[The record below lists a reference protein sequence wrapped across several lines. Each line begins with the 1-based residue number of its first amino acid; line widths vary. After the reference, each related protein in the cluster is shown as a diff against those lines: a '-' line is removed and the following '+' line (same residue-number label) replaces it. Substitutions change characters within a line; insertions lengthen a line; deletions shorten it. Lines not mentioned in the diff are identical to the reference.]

1 MSTILFELGCEELP
15 PKSLKPLR
23 DALQASVIAQLT
35 EADITFDSIKAFA
48 APRRLALQIQGISD
62 KQPDRSEQKR
72 GPAIKAAF
80 DAEGNLS
87 KALRGSVSSN
97 IPFENSQVLE
107 NFFRDSKDEKSNR
120 NFKELID
127 KINKQGYKEVLEEL
141 NQKSISFLT
150 KYGIKI
156 SVSGT
161 SKGSYISFEQTIQG
175 QATTELLPAIFQTA
189 LDNLPIAKRMRSG
202 ASRNEFVRPVQW
214 AVLMQDSAVIDATIQ
229 GHQTANQTRGHRF
242 HSPNYHEIAHAGN
255 YEQLLDG
262 LKVVADFD
270 KRQML
275 IKNQVKALADEVN
288 ADAIVPQD
296 LLDEVTAL
304 VDFPIA
310 LRASFEPRFLQ
321 VPQEALISTM
331 QADQKYFCLTDKA
344 GKLQPYFIFITN
356 IESKDPNQIIEGNE
370 KVVRPRLADAEFF
383 FLQDQKQP
391 LFALTESLKT
401 RVFQDKL
408 GTIWEK
414 SERIAKLAAFI
425 AALMQQQGQQIDIDE
440 TVRAGILSKADL
452 ASSLVGEYPELQGIA
467 GTYYAR
473 LNNEPEAV
481 AASLEEQYLPKF
493 SGDVLP
499 QTPIGICLA
508 LADRLDTLVGIFAI
522 DQAPT
527 GSKDPFSLRRS
538 AIGILRILIEK
549 QLPINLV
556 ALVEQA
562 IKGYSDA
569 EGSKIEKMGDTF
581 TQVMAFLN
589 SRYRAMYTEQG
600 VSVDTIQAVQAIN
613 PHMPLDF
620 DQRIR
625 AVQAFSELSQASML
639 ADSNKR
645 VANILAKSEVSVADN
660 VDEALLSESAEQ
672 SLYGSVRQAQTAVQP
687 LLEQADY
694 TQVLQTL
701 ASLDEPLTQFFD
713 NVMVNSEDAALKNNR
728 LALLK
733 QVRALFLT
741 VADISELQ
749 L

>member
-23 DALQASVIAQLT
+23 DALQASVTEQLN
-35 EADITFDSIKAFA
+35 EAEIGFDSIKAFA
-48 APRRLALQIQGISD
+48 APRRLAIRIEGISD

-80 DAEGNLS
+80 DSDGNPTRAAMGFAKGLGIDAS
-87 KALRGSVSSN
+87 
-97 IPFENSQVLE
+97 
-107 NFFRDSKDEKSNR
+107 
-120 NFKELID
+120 ELITINTD
-127 KINKQGYKEVLEEL
+127 KGDYVGY
-141 NQKSISFLT
+141 
-150 KYGIKI
+150 
-156 SVSGT
+156 
-161 SKGSYISFEQTIQG
+161 EQIIQG
-175 QATTELLPAIFQTA
+175 QATTELLPTIFQTA

-229 GHQTANQTRGHRF
+229 GHQTGKQTRGHRF
-242 HSPNYHEIAHAGN
+242 HSPDYHEITHAN
-255 YEQLLDG
+255 DYEQLLDD

-270 KRQML
+270 KRQTL
-275 IKNQVKALADEVN
+275 IKNQVKTLADEVN
-288 ADAIVPQD
+288 ADPIVPQD

-310 LRASFEPRFLQ
+310 LRANFEARFLQ

-370 KVVRPRLADAEFF
+370 KVVRPRLSDAEFF

-425 AALMQQQGQQIDIDE
+425 ATLMQQQGRDINVDE
-440 TVRAGILSKADL
+440 TVRAAILSKADL

-481 AASLEEQYLPKF
+481 AASLQEQYLPKF

-562 IKGYSDA
+562 IKGYSTS
-569 EGSKIEKMGDTF
+569 EGSKIAKMGDTF

-625 AVQAFSELSQASML
+625 AVQTFSELPQAEKL

-645 VANILAKSEVSVADN
+645 VANILAKSEVSVADT
-660 VDEALLSESAEQ
+660 VDEALLSEAAEQ
-672 SLYGSVRQAQTAVQP
+672 TLYQAVQQAQTAVKP
-687 LLEQADY
+687 LLETADY

-701 ASLDEPLTQFFD
+701 VSLDAPLTQFFAD
-713 NVMVNSEDAALKNNR
+713 VMVNSEDAALKNNR

>member
-23 DALQASVIAQLT
+23 DALQASVTEQLN
-35 EADITFDSIKAFA
+35 EAEIGFDSIKAFA
-48 APRRLALQIQGISD
+48 APRRLAIQIEGISD

-80 DAEGNLS
+80 DSDGNPTRAAMGFAKGLGIDAS
-87 KALRGSVSSN
+87 
-97 IPFENSQVLE
+97 
-107 NFFRDSKDEKSNR
+107 
-120 NFKELID
+120 ELITINTD
-127 KINKQGYKEVLEEL
+127 KGDYVGY
-141 NQKSISFLT
+141 
-150 KYGIKI
+150 
-156 SVSGT
+156 
-161 SKGSYISFEQTIQG
+161 EQIIQG
-175 QATTELLPAIFQTA
+175 QATTELLPTIFQTA

-214 AVLMQDSAVIDATIQ
+214 AVLMQDDVVIDATIQ
-229 GHQTANQTRGHRF
+229 GHQTGKQTRGHRF
-242 HSPNYHEIAHAGN
+242 HSPDYHEITHAN
-255 YEQLLDG
+255 DYEQLLDG

-270 KRQML
+270 KRQTL
-275 IKNQVKALADEVN
+275 IKNQVKTLADEVN
-288 ADAIVPQD
+288 ADPIVPQD

-310 LRASFEPRFLQ
+310 LRANFEVRFLQ

-425 AALMQQQGQQIDIDE
+425 ATLMQQQGRDINVDE
-440 TVRAGILSKADL
+440 TVRAAILSKADL

-473 LNNEPEAV
+473 LNDEPEAV
-481 AASLEEQYLPKF
+481 AASLQEQYLPKF

-562 IKGYSDA
+562 IKGYSTS
-569 EGSKIEKMGDTF
+569 EGSKIAKMGDTF

-625 AVQAFSELSQASML
+625 AVQTFSELPQAEEL

-645 VANILAKSEVSVADN
+645 VANILAKSEVSVADT
-660 VDEALLSESAEQ
+660 VDEALLSEAAEQ
-672 SLYGSVRQAQTAVQP
+672 TLYQAVQQAQMAVKP
-687 LLEQADY
+687 LLETADY

-701 ASLDEPLTQFFD
+701 VSLDAPLTQFFAD
-713 NVMVNSEDAALKNNR
+713 VMVNSEDAALKNNR

>member
-23 DALQASVIAQLT
+23 DALQASVTEQLN
-35 EADITFDSIKAFA
+35 EAEIGFDSIKAFA
-48 APRRLALQIQGISD
+48 APRRLAIRIEGISD

-80 DAEGNLS
+80 DSDGNPTRAAMGFAKGLGIDAS
-87 KALRGSVSSN
+87 
-97 IPFENSQVLE
+97 
-107 NFFRDSKDEKSNR
+107 
-120 NFKELID
+120 ELITINTD
-127 KINKQGYKEVLEEL
+127 KGDYVGY
-141 NQKSISFLT
+141 
-150 KYGIKI
+150 
-156 SVSGT
+156 
-161 SKGSYISFEQTIQG
+161 EQIIQG
-175 QATTELLPAIFQTA
+175 QATTELLPTIFQTA

-214 AVLMQDSAVIDATIQ
+214 AVLMQDDVVIDATIQ
-229 GHQTANQTRGHRF
+229 GHQTGKQTRGHRF
-242 HSPNYHEIAHAGN
+242 HSPDYHEITHAN
-255 YEQLLDG
+255 DYEQLLDD

-270 KRQML
+270 KRQTL
-275 IKNQVKALADEVN
+275 IKNQVKTLADEVN
-288 ADAIVPQD
+288 ADPIVPQD

-310 LRASFEPRFLQ
+310 LRANFEARFLQ

-425 AALMQQQGQQIDIDE
+425 ATLMQQQGRDINVDE
-440 TVRAGILSKADL
+440 TVRAAILSKADL

-473 LNNEPEAV
+473 LNDEPEAV
-481 AASLEEQYLPKF
+481 AASLQEQYLPKF

-562 IKGYSDA
+562 IKGYSTS
-569 EGSKIEKMGDTF
+569 EGSKIAKMGDTF

-625 AVQAFSELSQASML
+625 AVQTFSELPQAEKL

-645 VANILAKSEVSVADN
+645 VANILAKSEVSVADT
-660 VDEALLSESAEQ
+660 VDEALLSEPAEQ
-672 SLYGSVRQAQTAVQP
+672 ALYQAIQQAQTAVKP
-687 LLEQADY
+687 LLETADY

-701 ASLDEPLTQFFD
+701 VSLDAPLSDFFAD
-713 NVMVNSEDAALKNNR
+713 VMVNSEDAALKNNR

>member
-23 DALQASVIAQLT
+23 DALQASVTEQLN
-35 EADITFDSIKAFA
+35 EAEIGFDSIKAFA
-48 APRRLALQIQGISD
+48 APRRLAIRIEGISD

-80 DAEGNLS
+80 DSDGNPTRAAMGFAKGLGIDAS
-87 KALRGSVSSN
+87 
-97 IPFENSQVLE
+97 
-107 NFFRDSKDEKSNR
+107 
-120 NFKELID
+120 ELITINTD
-127 KINKQGYKEVLEEL
+127 KGDYVGY
-141 NQKSISFLT
+141 
-150 KYGIKI
+150 
-156 SVSGT
+156 
-161 SKGSYISFEQTIQG
+161 EQTIQG
-175 QATTELLPAIFQTA
+175 QATTELLPTIFQTA

-214 AVLMQDSAVIDATIQ
+214 AVLMQDDAVIDATIQ
-229 GHQTANQTRGHRF
+229 GHQTGKQTRGHRF
-242 HSPNYHEIAHAGN
+242 HSPDYHEITHAN
-255 YEQLLDG
+255 DYEQLLDD

-270 KRQML
+270 KRQTL
-275 IKNQVKALADEVN
+275 IKNQVKTLAGEVN
-288 ADAIVPQD
+288 ADPIVPQD

-310 LRASFEPRFLQ
+310 LRANFEARFLQ

-425 AALMQQQGQQIDIDE
+425 ATLMQQQGRDINVDE
-440 TVRAGILSKADL
+440 TVRAAILSKADL

-473 LNNEPEAV
+473 LNDEPEAV
-481 AASLEEQYLPKF
+481 AASLQEQYLPKF

-562 IKGYSDA
+562 IKGYSTS
-569 EGSKIEKMGDTF
+569 EGSKIAKMGDTF

-625 AVQAFSELSQASML
+625 AVQTFSELPQAEKL

-645 VANILAKSEVSVADN
+645 VANILAKSEVSVADT
-660 VDEALLSESAEQ
+660 VDEALLSEAAEQ
-672 SLYGSVRQAQTAVQP
+672 TLYQAVQQAQMAVKP
-687 LLEQADY
+687 LLETADY

-701 ASLDEPLTQFFD
+701 VSLDAPLTQFFAD
-713 NVMVNSEDAALKNNR
+713 VMVNSEDAALKNNR

>member
-23 DALQASVIAQLT
+23 DALQASVTEQLNQ
-35 EADITFDSIKAFA
+35 ADISFDSIKAFA
-48 APRRLALQIQGISD
+48 APRRLTIQIDGISD
-62 KQPDRSEQKR
+62 KQPDRTEEKR

-80 DAEGNLS
+80 DADGNPTRAAMGFAKGLGIEAS
-87 KALRGSVSSN
+87 KLTTIN
-97 IPFENSQVLE
+97 T
-107 NFFRDSKDEKSNR
+107 
-120 NFKELID
+120 D
-127 KINKQGYKEVLEEL
+127 KGDYVGY
-141 NQKSISFLT
+141 I
-150 KYGIKI
+150 
-156 SVSGT
+156 
-161 SKGSYISFEQTIQG
+161 QTVQG
-175 QATTELLPAIFQTA
+175 QATTELLPTIFQTA

-214 AVLMQDSAVIDATIQ
+214 AVLMQDDAVIDATIQ
-229 GHQTANQTRGHRF
+229 GHQTGNQTRGHRF
-242 HSPNYHEIAHAGN
+242 HSPEYHTIAHAN
-255 YEQLLDG
+255 DYEQLLDG

-288 ADAIVPQD
+288 ADAIVPQS

-331 QADQKYFCLTDKA
+331 QADQKYFCLTDKT

-356 IESKDPNQIIEGNE
+356 IESKDPNQIIQGNE

-473 LNNEPEAV
+473 LNDEPEAV

-569 EGSKIEKMGDTF
+569 DGSKVTKMGDTF
-581 TQVMAFLN
+581 TQVMTFLN

-625 AVQAFSELSQASML
+625 AVQAFSELSQAEKL

-645 VANILAKSEVSVADN
+645 VANILAKSEGVVADE
-660 VDEALLSESAEQ
+660 VDASLLTEDAEK
-672 SLYGSVRQAQTAVQP
+672 SLYQAVQQAQTAVTP
-687 LLEQADY
+687 LLETANY
-694 TQVLQTL
+694 TQILQTL
-701 ASLDEPLTQFFD
+701 VSLDEPLTQFFAD
-713 NVMVNSEDAALKNNR
+713 VMVNSKDMALQANR

>member
-15 PKSLKPLR
+15 PKSLKSLR
-23 DALQASVIAQLT
+23 DALQTSVTEQLN
-35 EADITFDSIKAFA
+35 AANISFGSIKSFA
-48 APRRLALQIQGISD
+48 APRRLALQIQDIAA

-80 DAEGNLS
+80 DAEGNPTRAATGFAKGLGIEPS
-87 KALRGSVSSN
+87 
-97 IPFENSQVLE
+97 
-107 NFFRDSKDEKSNR
+107 
-120 NFKELID
+120 ELITIKTD
-127 KINKQGYKEVLEEL
+127 KGDYIGYEHTVH
-141 NQKSISFLT
+141 
-150 KYGIKI
+150 
-156 SVSGT
+156 
-161 SKGSYISFEQTIQG
+161 G
-175 QATTELLPAIFQTA
+175 QAVTELLPQILQTA

-202 ASRNEFVRPVQW
+202 TSRDEFVRPVQW
-214 AVLMQDSAVIDATIQ
+214 AVLMQDDKVIEATIQ
-229 GHQTANQTRGHRF
+229 GQQTGTQTRGHRF
-242 HSPNYHEIAHAGN
+242 HSPDYHNIEHADA
-255 YEQLLDG
+255 YESLLDS
-262 LKVVADFD
+262 LKVVANFD
-270 KRQML
+270 KRQTL
-275 IKNQVKALADEVN
+275 IKNQVKALADQVN
-288 ADAIVPQD
+288 ADAIIPQG

-331 QADQKYFCLTDKA
+331 QADQKYFCLIDKD

-356 IESKDPNQIIEGNE
+356 IESKDPQQIVEGNE

-391 LFALTESLKT
+391 LFAMTEGLKT
-401 RVFQDKL
+401 RVFQDQL

-425 AALMQQQGQQIDIDE
+425 ATLMQQQGQQIDIDE
-440 TVRAGILSKADL
+440 TVRAAILAKADL
-452 ASSLVGEYPELQGIA
+452 TSSLVGEYPELQGIA

-562 IKGYSDA
+562 IKNYTSSD
-569 EGSKIEKMGDTF
+569 GSKIAQMGDTF

-625 AVQAFSELSQASML
+625 AVQAFSELPQASML

-645 VANILAKSEVSVADN
+645 VANILAKSEVEVADSVN
-660 VDEALLSESAEQ
+660 ENLLTEPTEQALYSAV
-672 SLYGSVRQAQTAVQP
+672 SQAQTAVAP
-687 LLEQADY
+687 LLEQANY
-694 TQVLQTL
+694 TQILQTL
-701 ASLDEPLTQFFD
+701 ASLDAPLTQFFAD
-713 NVMVNSEDAALKNNR
+713 VMVNSEDVSLKNNR

-733 QVRALFLT
+733 QVRGLFLT

>member
-23 DALQASVIAQLT
+23 DALQASVTEQLN
-35 EADITFDSIKAFA
+35 EAEIGFDSIKAFA
-48 APRRLALQIQGISD
+48 APRRLAIRIEGISD
-62 KQPDRSEQKR
+62 KQPNRSEQKR

-80 DAEGNLS
+80 DSDGNPTRAAMGFAKGLGIDAS
-87 KALRGSVSSN
+87 
-97 IPFENSQVLE
+97 
-107 NFFRDSKDEKSNR
+107 
-120 NFKELID
+120 ELITINTD
-127 KINKQGYKEVLEEL
+127 KGDYVGY
-141 NQKSISFLT
+141 
-150 KYGIKI
+150 
-156 SVSGT
+156 
-161 SKGSYISFEQTIQG
+161 EQIIQG
-175 QATTELLPAIFQTA
+175 QATTELLPTIFQTA

-214 AVLMQDSAVIDATIQ
+214 AVLMQDDAVIDATIQ
-229 GHQTANQTRGHRF
+229 GHQTGKQTRGHRF
-242 HSPNYHEIAHAGN
+242 HSPDYHEITHAN
-255 YEQLLDG
+255 DYEQLLDD

-270 KRQML
+270 KRQTL
-275 IKNQVKALADEVN
+275 IKNQVKTLADEVN
-288 ADAIVPQD
+288 ADPIVPQD

-310 LRASFEPRFLQ
+310 LRANFEARFLQ

-425 AALMQQQGQQIDIDE
+425 ATLMQQQGRDINVDE
-440 TVRAGILSKADL
+440 TVRAAILSKADL
-452 ASSLVGEYPELQGIA
+452 ASSLVCEYPELQGIA

-473 LNNEPEAV
+473 LNDEPEAV
-481 AASLEEQYLPKF
+481 AASLQEQYLPKF

-562 IKGYSDA
+562 IKGYSTS
-569 EGSKIEKMGDTF
+569 EGSKIAKMGDTF

-600 VSVDTIQAVQAIN
+600 VSIDTIQAVQAIN

-625 AVQAFSELSQASML
+625 AVQTFSELPQAEKL

-645 VANILAKSEVSVADN
+645 VANILAKSEVNVADT
-660 VDEALLSESAEQ
+660 VDEALLSEAAEQ
-672 SLYGSVRQAQTAVQP
+672 TLYQAVQQAQMAVKP
-687 LLEQADY
+687 LLETADY

-701 ASLDEPLTQFFD
+701 VSLDAPLTQFFAD
-713 NVMVNSEDAALKNNR
+713 VMVNSEDAALKNNR

>member
-23 DALQASVIAQLT
+23 DALQASVAEQLSAA
-35 EADITFDSIKAFA
+35 EITFDSIKAFA
-48 APRRLALQIQGISD
+48 APRRLAIQIEGISD
-62 KQPDRSEQKR
+62 KQPDRTEQKR

-80 DAEGNLS
+80 DSDGNPTRAAMGFAKGLGIEAS
-87 KALRGSVSSN
+87 
-97 IPFENSQVLE
+97 
-107 NFFRDSKDEKSNR
+107 
-120 NFKELID
+120 ELTTINTD
-127 KINKQGYKEVLEEL
+127 KGDYV
-141 NQKSISFLT
+141 
-150 KYGIKI
+150 G
-156 SVSGT
+156 
-161 SKGSYISFEQTIQG
+161 FEQTISG

-214 AVLMQDSAVIDATIQ
+214 VVLMQDDAVIDATIQ
-229 GHQTANQTRGHRF
+229 GHETGSQTRGHRF
-242 HSPNYHEIAHAGN
+242 HSPDYHDIAHAN
-255 YEQLLDG
+255 DYEQLLDG

-288 ADAIVPQD
+288 SDAIVPQD

-310 LRASFEPRFLQ
+310 LRASFEARFLQ

-391 LFALTESLKT
+391 LFALTESLKN

-425 AALMQQQGQQIDIDE
+425 ATLMQQQGHDINVDD

-569 EGSKIEKMGDTF
+569 EGSKIAKMGDTF

-645 VANILAKSEVSVADN
+645 VANILAKSEIEVADT
-660 VDEALLSESAEQ
+660 VDKTLLSEPAEQ
-672 SLYGSVRQAQTAVQP
+672 NLYSSVREAQMAVTP

-713 NVMVNSEDAALKNNR
+713 NVMVNSDDAALKNNR

>member
-1 MSTILFELGCEELP
+1 MTTILFELGCEELP
-15 PKSLKPLR
+15 PKSLKILR
-23 DALQASVIAQLT
+23 DALQNSVTEQLN
-35 EADITFDSIKAFA
+35 EADISFDAIKAFA
-48 APRRLALQIQGISD
+48 APRRLALQIHGISD

-72 GPAIKAAF
+72 GPAIRAAF
-80 DAEGNLS
+80 DADGNPTRAAMGFAKGLGVDAS
-87 KALRGSVSSN
+87 
-97 IPFENSQVLE
+97 
-107 NFFRDSKDEKSNR
+107 
-120 NFKELID
+120 ELVTIKTD
-127 KINKQGYKEVLEEL
+127 KGDYVGY
-141 NQKSISFLT
+141 
-150 KYGIKI
+150 
-156 SVSGT
+156 
-161 SKGSYISFEQTIQG
+161 EQTVHG
-175 QATTELLPAIFQTA
+175 QAVAELLPQIFQTA

-202 ASRNEFVRPVQW
+202 TSRDEFVRPVQW
-214 AVLMQDSAVIDATIQ
+214 VVLMADDKVIDATIQ
-229 GHQTANQTRGHRF
+229 GHKTGAQTRGHRF
-242 HSPNYHEIAHAGN
+242 HSPDYQSIGHATD
-255 YEQLLDG
+255 YESLLDG

-270 KRQML
+270 KRQAF
-275 IKNQVKALADEVN
+275 IDNQVQALADEIN
-288 ADAIVPQD
+288 ATAIVPQD
-296 LLDEVTAL
+296 LLDEVTGL

-310 LRASFEPRFLQ
+310 LRADFEPRFLQ

-331 QADQKYFCLTDKA
+331 QADQKYFCLTDKD

-356 IESKDPNQIIEGNE
+356 IASKDPKQIIEGNE

-391 LFALTESLKT
+391 LSDLTEHLKT
-401 RVFQDKL
+401 RVFQDQL

-414 SERIAKLAAFI
+414 SARIAKLATFI
-425 AALMQQQGQQIDIDE
+425 ATLLQEQGQPISIEE
-440 TVRAGILSKADL
+440 TARAAMLSKADL
-452 ASSLVGEYPELQGIA
+452 ASSLVGEYPDLQGIA

-473 LNNEPEAV
+473 LNGEPEAV

-522 DQAPT
+522 GQPPT

-549 QLPINLV
+549 QLPINLI
-556 ALVEQA
+556 ALIEQA
-562 IKGYSDA
+562 IKNYNEND
-569 EGSKIEKMGDTF
+569 SKIANMGDTF
-581 TQVMAFLN
+581 TQVMNFLN

-625 AVQAFSELSQASML
+625 AVQAFRTLPQASML

-645 VANILAKSEVSVADN
+645 VANILAKSESKVSET
-660 VDEALLSESAEQ
+660 VDETLLIEPAEQ
-672 SLYGSVRQAQTAVQP
+672 ALYSNVRQAQTAVQP
-687 LLEQADY
+687 LLAQANY
-694 TQVLQTL
+694 TQALQTL

-713 NVMVNSEDAALKNNR
+713 EVMVNSENTALKNNR
-728 LALLK
+728 LASLK

>member
-23 DALQASVIAQLT
+23 DALQASVTEQLT
-35 EADITFDSIKAFA
+35 AADITFDSIKAFA
-48 APRRLALQIQGISD
+48 APRRLAIQIQGISD
-62 KQPDRSEQKR
+62 KQPDRTEQKR

-80 DAEGNLS
+80 DAEGNPTRAAMGFAKGLGIEAS
-87 KALRGSVSSN
+87 
-97 IPFENSQVLE
+97 
-107 NFFRDSKDEKSNR
+107 
-120 NFKELID
+120 ELTTIKTD
-127 KINKQGYKEVLEEL
+127 KGDYV
-141 NQKSISFLT
+141 
-150 KYGIKI
+150 G
-156 SVSGT
+156 
-161 SKGSYISFEQTIQG
+161 FEQTIRG

-214 AVLMQDSAVIDATIQ
+214 AVLMQDDTVIDATIQ
-229 GHQTANQTRGHRF
+229 GHQTGTQTRGHRF
-242 HSPNYHEIAHAGN
+242 HSPDYHSIAHAN
-255 YEQLLDG
+255 DYEELLSG

-288 ADAIVPQD
+288 SDAIVPQD

-310 LRASFEPRFLQ
+310 LRASFEARFLQ

-331 QADQKYFCLTDKA
+331 QADQKYFCLTDKT

-391 LFALTESLKT
+391 LFALTESLKN

-425 AALMQQQGQQIDIDE
+425 ATLMQQQGIDISIDE
-440 TVRAGILSKADL
+440 AVRAGILSKADL

-473 LNNEPEAV
+473 LNDEPEAV

-569 EGSKIEKMGDTF
+569 EGSKIAKMGDTF

-645 VANILAKSEVSVADN
+645 VANILAKSEVSVADT
-660 VDEALLSESAEQ
+660 VDEALLSEPAEQ
-672 SLYGSVRQAQTAVQP
+672 NLYANVQQAQTVVQP

-713 NVMVNSEDAALKNNR
+713 QVMVNSEDAALKNNR

>member
-23 DALQASVIAQLT
+23 DALQASVTEQLT

-48 APRRLALQIQGISD
+48 APRRLAIQIQGISD

-80 DAEGNLS
+80 DSDGNPTRAAMGFAKGLGIEAS
-87 KALRGSVSSN
+87 
-97 IPFENSQVLE
+97 
-107 NFFRDSKDEKSNR
+107 
-120 NFKELID
+120 ELITINTD
-127 KINKQGYKEVLEEL
+127 KGDYVGY
-141 NQKSISFLT
+141 
-150 KYGIKI
+150 
-156 SVSGT
+156 
-161 SKGSYISFEQTIQG
+161 EQVIHG

-214 AVLMQDSAVIDATIQ
+214 AVLMQDSTVIDATIQ
-229 GHQTANQTRGHRF
+229 GHQTGTQTRGHRF
-242 HSPNYHEIAHAGN
+242 HSPDYHTIAHAN
-255 YEQLLDG
+255 DYEQLLDG

-310 LRASFEPRFLQ
+310 LRANFEARFLQ

-425 AALMQQQGQQIDIDE
+425 ATLMQQQGRDISIDK
-440 TVRAGILSKADL
+440 TVRAAILSKADL

-473 LNNEPEAV
+473 LNGEPEAV

-499 QTPIGICLA
+499 KTPIGICLA

-562 IKGYSDA
+562 IKGYSTSD
-569 EGSKIEKMGDTF
+569 GSKIAKMGDTF

-625 AVQAFSELSQASML
+625 AVQTFSKLPQASML

-660 VDEALLSESAEQ
+660 VDESLLSEPAEQ
-672 SLYGSVRQAQTAVQP
+672 ALYQAVQQAQTAVKP
-687 LLEQADY
+687 LLETADY

-701 ASLDEPLTQFFD
+701 VSLDAPLTQFFAD
-713 NVMVNSEDAALKNNR
+713 VMVNSDDAALKNNR

>member
-23 DALQASVIAQLT
+23 DALQASVTEQLT

-48 APRRLALQIQGISD
+48 APRRLAIQIQGISD

-80 DAEGNLS
+80 DAEGNPTRAAMGFAKGLGIEAS
-87 KALRGSVSSN
+87 
-97 IPFENSQVLE
+97 
-107 NFFRDSKDEKSNR
+107 
-120 NFKELID
+120 ELITINTD
-127 KINKQGYKEVLEEL
+127 KGDYVGY
-141 NQKSISFLT
+141 
-150 KYGIKI
+150 
-156 SVSGT
+156 
-161 SKGSYISFEQTIQG
+161 EQVIHG

-214 AVLMQDSAVIDATIQ
+214 AVLMQDGTVIDATIQ
-229 GHQTANQTRGHRF
+229 GHQTGTQTRGHRF
-242 HSPNYHEIAHAGN
+242 HSPDYHTIAHAN
-255 YEQLLDG
+255 DYEQLLDG

-310 LRASFEPRFLQ
+310 LRANFEARFLQ

-391 LFALTESLKT
+391 LFALTESLET

-425 AALMQQQGQQIDIDE
+425 ATLMQQQGRDISIDE
-440 TVRAGILSKADL
+440 TVRAAILSKADL

-473 LNNEPEAV
+473 LNGEPETV

-562 IKGYSDA
+562 IKGYSTSD
-569 EGSKIEKMGDTF
+569 GSKIAKMGDTF

-625 AVQAFSELSQASML
+625 AVQTFSKVSQASML

-645 VANILAKSEVSVADN
+645 VANILAKSEVSVADD
-660 VDEALLSESAEQ
+660 VDESLLSETAEQ
-672 SLYGSVRQAQTAVQP
+672 ELYQAVQQAQAAVEP
-687 LLEQADY
+687 LLETADY

-701 ASLDEPLTQFFD
+701 VSLDAPLTHFFAD
-713 NVMVNSEDAALKNNR
+713 VMVNSEDAALKNNR

>member
-1 MSTILFELGCEELP
+1 MTTILFELGCEELP
-15 PKSLKPLR
+15 PKSLKTLR
-23 DALQASVIAQLT
+23 DALQNSVTEQLN
-35 EADITFDSIKAFA
+35 EADISFDSIKTFA
-48 APRRLALQIQGISD
+48 APRRLAVQIHGISD

-80 DAEGNLS
+80 DADGNPTRAAIGFAKGLGVEAS
-87 KALRGSVSSN
+87 
-97 IPFENSQVLE
+97 
-107 NFFRDSKDEKSNR
+107 
-120 NFKELID
+120 ELIIIKTD
-127 KINKQGYKEVLEEL
+127 KGDYVGY
-141 NQKSISFLT
+141 
-150 KYGIKI
+150 
-156 SVSGT
+156 
-161 SKGSYISFEQTIQG
+161 EQTIHG
-175 QATTELLPAIFQTA
+175 KAVAELLPQIFQTA

-202 ASRNEFVRPVQW
+202 ASRDEFVRPVQW
-214 AVLMQDSAVIDATIQ
+214 VVLMADDKVIDATIQ
-229 GHQTANQTRGHRF
+229 GHQSGQKTRGHRF
-242 HSPNYHEIAHAGN
+242 HSPDYHVISHAN
-255 YEQLLDG
+255 DYEALLDG

-270 KRQML
+270 KRQAF
-275 IKNQVKALADEVN
+275 INNQVQALADEIN
-288 ADAIVPQD
+288 ATAIVPQD

-310 LRASFEPRFLQ
+310 LRADFEPRFLQ

-331 QADQKYFCLTDKA
+331 QADQKYFCLTDKD

-356 IESKDPNQIIEGNE
+356 IASKDPKQIIEGNE

-391 LFALTESLKT
+391 LSDLTEHLKT
-401 RVFQDKL
+401 RVFQDQL

-414 SERIAKLAAFI
+414 SARIAKLATFI
-425 AALMQQQGQQIDIDE
+425 ATLLQEQGQPISIEE
-440 TVRAGILSKADL
+440 TARAAMLSKADL
-452 ASSLVGEYPELQGIA
+452 ASSLVGEYPDLQGIA

-473 LNNEPEAV
+473 LNGEPEAV

-522 DQAPT
+522 GQPPT

-549 QLPINLV
+549 QLPINLI
-556 ALVEQA
+556 ALIEQA
-562 IKGYSDA
+562 IKNYNEND
-569 EGSKIEKMGDTF
+569 SKIANMGDTF
-581 TQVMAFLN
+581 TQVMNFLN

-625 AVQAFSELSQASML
+625 AVQAFRTLPQASML

-645 VANILAKSEVSVADN
+645 VANILAKSESKVSET
-660 VDEALLSESAEQ
+660 VDETLLIEPAEQ
-672 SLYGSVRQAQTAVQP
+672 ALYSNVRHAQTAVQP
-687 LLEQADY
+687 LLAQANY
-694 TQVLQTL
+694 TQALQTL

-713 NVMVNSEDAALKNNR
+713 EVMVNSENTALKNNR

>member
-23 DALQASVIAQLT
+23 DALQASVTEQLN

-48 APRRLALQIQGISD
+48 APRRLAIQIEGISD

-80 DAEGNLS
+80 DSDGNPTRAAMGFAKGLGIDAS
-87 KALRGSVSSN
+87 
-97 IPFENSQVLE
+97 
-107 NFFRDSKDEKSNR
+107 
-120 NFKELID
+120 ELITINTD
-127 KINKQGYKEVLEEL
+127 KGDYVGY
-141 NQKSISFLT
+141 
-150 KYGIKI
+150 
-156 SVSGT
+156 
-161 SKGSYISFEQTIQG
+161 EQIIQG
-175 QATTELLPAIFQTA
+175 QATTELLPTIFQTA

-214 AVLMQDSAVIDATIQ
+214 AVLMQDDVVIDATIQ
-229 GHQTANQTRGHRF
+229 GHQTGKQTRGHRF
-242 HSPNYHEIAHAGN
+242 HSPDYHEITHAN
-255 YEQLLDG
+255 DYEQLLDG

-270 KRQML
+270 KRQTL
-275 IKNQVKALADEVN
+275 IKNQVKTLADEVN
-288 ADAIVPQD
+288 ADPIVPQD

-310 LRASFEPRFLQ
+310 LRANFEPRFLQ

-425 AALMQQQGQQIDIDE
+425 ATLMQQQGRDISIDE
-440 TVRAGILSKADL
+440 TVRAAILSKADL

-562 IKGYSDA
+562 IKGYSTSD
-569 EGSKIEKMGDTF
+569 GSKIAKMGDTF

-625 AVQAFSELSQASML
+625 AVQAFSELPQAEKL

-660 VDEALLSESAEQ
+660 VDEPLLSEPSEQ
-672 SLYGSVRQAQTAVQP
+672 ALYQVVQQAQKAVKP
-687 LLEQADY
+687 LLETADY

-701 ASLDEPLTQFFD
+701 VSLDAPLTQFFAD
-713 NVMVNSEDAALKNNR
+713 VMVNSDDAALKNNR

>member
-23 DALQASVIAQLT
+23 DALQASVTEQLR
-35 EADITFDSIKAFA
+35 EAEISFDSIKSFA
-48 APRRLALQIQGISD
+48 APRRLAIQIQGISD
-62 KQPDRSEQKR
+62 KQPDRTEQKR

-80 DAEGNLS
+80 DGDGNPTRAAMGFAKGLGIEAS
-87 KALRGSVSSN
+87 
-97 IPFENSQVLE
+97 
-107 NFFRDSKDEKSNR
+107 
-120 NFKELID
+120 ELITINTD
-127 KINKQGYKEVLEEL
+127 KGDYV
-141 NQKSISFLT
+141 
-150 KYGIKI
+150 G
-156 SVSGT
+156 
-161 SKGSYISFEQTIQG
+161 FEQTIHG
-175 QATTELLPAIFQTA
+175 QAITELLPTIFQTA

-214 AVLMQDSAVIDATIQ
+214 AVLMQDDAVIHAIIQ
-229 GHQTANQTRGHRF
+229 GHQTGAQTRGHRF
-242 HSPNYHEIAHAGN
+242 HSPDYHDIAHAN
-255 YEQLLDG
+255 DYEQLLDG

-275 IKNQVKALADEVN
+275 IKNQVKTLADEVN
-288 ADAIVPQD
+288 SDAIVPQD

-310 LRASFEPRFLQ
+310 LRASFETRFLQ

-356 IESKDPNQIIEGNE
+356 IRSQDPNQIIEGNE

-408 GTIWEK
+408 GTIWDK
-414 SERIAKLAAFI
+414 SERIAKLSAFI
-425 AALMQQQGQQIDIDE
+425 ATLLQQQGHDISVDE
-440 TVRAGILSKADL
+440 AVRAAMLSKADL

-473 LNNEPEAV
+473 LDGETEAV

-562 IKGYSDA
+562 IKGYSDTNG
-569 EGSKIEKMGDTF
+569 GSKIAKMGDTF

-589 SRYRAMYTEQG
+589 SRYRAMYTEQS

-625 AVQAFSELSQASML
+625 AVQAFSTLSQASML

-645 VANILAKSEVSVADN
+645 VANILAKSEVSVSDT
-660 VDEALLSESAEQ
+660 VDETLLTEPAEQ
-672 SLYGSVRQAQTAVQP
+672 NLYGSVRQAQTAVTP

-701 ASLDEPLTQFFD
+701 ASLDEPLTEFFD
-713 NVMVNSEDAALKNNR
+713 NVMVNSEDEALKNNR

>member
-23 DALQASVIAQLT
+23 DALQASVIEQLK
-35 EADITFDSIKAFA
+35 EADISFNSIKAFA
-48 APRRLALQIQGISD
+48 APRRLAIQIQGIAQS
-62 KQPDRSEQKR
+62 QPDRTEQKR

-80 DAEGNLS
+80 DDEGNPTRAAMGFAKGLGIETS
-87 KALRGSVSSN
+87 
-97 IPFENSQVLE
+97 
-107 NFFRDSKDEKSNR
+107 
-120 NFKELID
+120 ELTTINTD
-127 KINKQGYKEVLEEL
+127 KGDYVGY
-141 NQKSISFLT
+141 
-150 KYGIKI
+150 
-156 SVSGT
+156 
-161 SKGSYISFEQTIQG
+161 EQTIHG
-175 QATTELLPAIFQTA
+175 QATTELLPDIFQTA

-202 ASRNEFVRPVQW
+202 SGREEFVRPVQW
-214 AVLMQDSAVIDATIQ
+214 VVLMQDDQVIDATIQ
-229 GHQTANQTRGHRF
+229 GHQSGAKTRGHRF
-242 HSPNYHEIAHAGN
+242 HSPDYHELDHADN
-255 YEQLLDG
+255 YESLLER
-262 LKVVADFD
+262 LKVIADFD
-270 KRQML
+270 KRRMM
-275 IKNQVKALADEVN
+275 INNQVKTLADQVN
-288 ADAIVPQD
+288 ADAIVPAE

-304 VDFPIA
+304 VDLPIA

-331 QADQKYFCLTDKA
+331 QADQKYFCLTDKD

-356 IESKDPNQIIEGNE
+356 IESKDPNQIVEGNE

-391 LFALTESLKT
+391 LFAMTESLKT
-401 RVFQDKL
+401 RVFQDQL

-414 SERIAKLAAFI
+414 SERIAKLAGFI
-425 AALMQQQGQQIDIDE
+425 AGLLQQQGQSIDLDE
-440 TVRAGILSKADL
+440 TVRAAMLAKADL
-452 ASSLVGEYPELQGIA
+452 TSSLVGEYPELQGIA

-473 LNNEPEAV
+473 LNDEPEAV
-481 AASLEEQYLPKF
+481 AASIEEQYLPKF
-493 SGDVLP
+493 SGDILP

-562 IKGYSDA
+562 IKGYSN
-569 EGSKIEKMGDTF
+569 ESGSKIAKMGDTF

-589 SRYRAMYTEQG
+589 SRYRAMYTEKG

-625 AVQAFSELSQASML
+625 AVQSFSKLAQASML

-645 VANILAKSEVSVADN
+645 VANIIAKSEGAVADSVN
-660 VDEALLSESAEQ
+660 ESLLTEAAEQ
-672 SLYGSVRQAQTAVQP
+672 ALYAKVQQAQQQVAP

-701 ASLDEPLTQFFD
+701 TSLDEPLTQFFD
-713 NVMVNSEDAALKNNR
+713 SVMVNSEDAALKANR

>member
-23 DALQASVIAQLT
+23 DALQASVTEQLT
-35 EADITFDSIKAFA
+35 EADITFGSIKAFA
-48 APRRLALQIQGISD
+48 APRRLAIQIEGISA
-62 KQPDRSEQKR
+62 KQPDRTEEKR

-80 DAEGNLS
+80 DADGNPTRAAMGFAKGLGIEASELS
-87 KALRGSVSSN
+87 TIN
-97 IPFENSQVLE
+97 T
-107 NFFRDSKDEKSNR
+107 
-120 NFKELID
+120 D
-127 KINKQGYKEVLEEL
+127 KGDYVGYV
-141 NQKSISFLT
+141 
-150 KYGIKI
+150 
-156 SVSGT
+156 
-161 SKGSYISFEQTIQG
+161 QTIQG
-175 QATTELLPAIFQTA
+175 QATTELLPTIFQTA

-214 AVLMQDSAVIDATIQ
+214 AVLMQDDAVIDATIQ
-229 GHQTANQTRGHRF
+229 GHETGNQTRGHRF
-242 HSPNYHEIAHAGN
+242 HSPEYHTIAHAN
-255 YEQLLDG
+255 DYEQLLDG
-262 LKVVADFD
+262 LKVVVDFD

-275 IKNQVKALADEVN
+275 IKNQVKALSDEVN
-288 ADAIVPQD
+288 SDAIVPQS

-331 QADQKYFCLTDKA
+331 QADQKYFCLTDKT

-391 LFALTESLKT
+391 LFALTENLKT

-425 AALMQQQGQQIDIDE
+425 AALMQQQGQEIDIDE

-499 QTPIGICLA
+499 QTSVGICLA

-522 DQAPT
+522 GQAPT

-562 IKGYSDA
+562 IKGYSSS
-569 EGSKIEKMGDTF
+569 ESRKIDKMGDTF

-625 AVQAFSELSQASML
+625 AVQAFSELPQASML

-645 VANILAKSEVSVADN
+645 VANILAKSEGAVADD
-660 VDEALLSESAEQ
+660 VKASLLTEDAER
-672 SLYGSVRQAQTAVQP
+672 SLYQTVQQAQLDVTP
-687 LLEQADY
+687 LLETANY

-701 ASLDEPLTQFFD
+701 TSLDAPLTQFFAD
-713 NVMVNSEDAALKNNR
+713 VMVNSEDVALKANR

>member
-23 DALQASVIAQLT
+23 DALQASVAKQLSAA
-35 EADITFDSIKAFA
+35 EITFDSIKAFA
-48 APRRLALQIQGISD
+48 APRRLAIQIEGISD
-62 KQPDRSEQKR
+62 KQPDRTEQKR

-80 DAEGNLS
+80 DAEGNPTRAAMGFAKGLGIEAS
-87 KALRGSVSSN
+87 
-97 IPFENSQVLE
+97 
-107 NFFRDSKDEKSNR
+107 
-120 NFKELID
+120 ELTTINTD
-127 KINKQGYKEVLEEL
+127 KGDYVGY
-141 NQKSISFLT
+141 
-150 KYGIKI
+150 
-156 SVSGT
+156 
-161 SKGSYISFEQTIQG
+161 EQTISG

-189 LDNLPIAKRMRSG
+189 LDSLPIAKRMRSG

-214 AVLMQDSAVIDATIQ
+214 VVLMQDDAVIDATIQ
-229 GHQTANQTRGHRF
+229 GHETGSQTRGHRF
-242 HSPNYHEIAHAGN
+242 HSPDYHNIAHAN
-255 YEQLLDG
+255 DYEQLLDG

-288 ADAIVPQD
+288 SDAIVPQD

-310 LRASFEPRFLQ
+310 LRASFEARFLQ

-425 AALMQQQGQQIDIDE
+425 ATLMQQQGHDINVDD

-473 LNNEPEAV
+473 LNKESEAV
-481 AASLEEQYLPKF
+481 AASLEEQK
-493 SGDVLP
+493 
-499 QTPIGICLA
+499 A
-508 LADRLDTLVGIFAI
+508 HR
-522 DQAPT
+522 
-527 GSKDPFSLRRS
+527 
-538 AIGILRILIEK
+538 
-549 QLPINLV
+549 
-556 ALVEQA
+556 
-562 IKGYSDA
+562 A
-569 EGSKIEKMGDTF
+569 E
-581 TQVMAFLN
+581 
-589 SRYRAMYTEQG
+589 
-600 VSVDTIQAVQAIN
+600 
-613 PHMPLDF
+613 P
-620 DQRIR
+620 
-625 AVQAFSELSQASML
+625 
-639 ADSNKR
+639 
-645 VANILAKSEVSVADN
+645 
-660 VDEALLSESAEQ
+660 
-672 SLYGSVRQAQTAVQP
+672 
-687 LLEQADY
+687 
-694 TQVLQTL
+694 
-701 ASLDEPLTQFFD
+701 
-713 NVMVNSEDAALKNNR
+713 
-728 LALLK
+728 
-733 QVRALFLT
+733 
-741 VADISELQ
+741 
-749 L
+749 

>member
-23 DALQASVIAQLT
+23 DALQASVTEQLT

-48 APRRLALQIQGISD
+48 APRRLAIQIQGISD

-80 DAEGNLS
+80 DSDGNPTRAAMGFAKGLGIEAS
-87 KALRGSVSSN
+87 
-97 IPFENSQVLE
+97 
-107 NFFRDSKDEKSNR
+107 
-120 NFKELID
+120 ELITINTD
-127 KINKQGYKEVLEEL
+127 KGDYVGY
-141 NQKSISFLT
+141 
-150 KYGIKI
+150 
-156 SVSGT
+156 
-161 SKGSYISFEQTIQG
+161 EQVIDG

-214 AVLMQDSAVIDATIQ
+214 AVLMQDSTVIEATIQ
-229 GHQTANQTRGHRF
+229 GHQTGTQTRGHRF
-242 HSPNYHEIAHAGN
+242 HSPDYYTIAHAN
-255 YEQLLDG
+255 DYEQLLDG

-310 LRASFEPRFLQ
+310 LRANFEARFLQ

-425 AALMQQQGQQIDIDE
+425 ATLMQQQGRDISIDE
-440 TVRAGILSKADL
+440 TVRAAILSKADL

-499 QTPIGICLA
+499 KTPIGICLA

-562 IKGYSDA
+562 IKGYSTSD
-569 EGSKIEKMGDTF
+569 GSKIAKMGDTF

-625 AVQAFSELSQASML
+625 AVQTFSKVSQASML

-660 VDEALLSESAEQ
+660 VDEALLSEPAEQ
-672 SLYGSVRQAQTAVQP
+672 ELYQAVQQAQTAVKP
-687 LLEQADY
+687 LLETADY

-701 ASLDEPLTQFFD
+701 VSLDAPLTQFFAD
-713 NVMVNSEDAALKNNR
+713 VMVNSDDAALKNNR

>member
-23 DALQASVIAQLT
+23 DALQANVIEQLN
-35 EADITFDSIKAFA
+35 EAEISFESIKAFA

-62 KQPDRSEQKR
+62 KQPDRAEQKR

-80 DAEGNLS
+80 DADGNPTRAAMGFAKGLGIDAS
-87 KALRGSVSSN
+87 
-97 IPFENSQVLE
+97 
-107 NFFRDSKDEKSNR
+107 
-120 NFKELID
+120 ELITINTD
-127 KINKQGYKEVLEEL
+127 KGDYIGY
-141 NQKSISFLT
+141 
-150 KYGIKI
+150 
-156 SVSGT
+156 
-161 SKGSYISFEQTIQG
+161 EQVIHG

-214 AVLMQDSAVIDATIQ
+214 TVLMQDDAVIDATIQ
-229 GHQTANQTRGHRF
+229 GHQTGTQTRGHRF
-242 HSPNYHEIAHAGN
+242 HSPDYHNIAHAN
-255 YEQLLDG
+255 DYEQLLDG

-288 ADAIVPQD
+288 SDAIVPQD

-425 AALMQQQGQQIDIDE
+425 AALMQQQGHNINVDE

-660 VDEALLSESAEQ
+660 VDEALLSEPAEQ
-672 SLYGSVRQAQTAVQP
+672 GLYASVMQAQTAVKP
-687 LLEQADY
+687 LLDQANY

>member
-23 DALQASVIAQLT
+23 DALQTSVTEQLSAA
-35 EADITFDSIKAFA
+35 EITFDSVKAFA
-48 APRRLALQIQGISD
+48 APRRLAIQIEGISD
-62 KQPDRSEQKR
+62 KQPDRTEQKR

-80 DAEGNLS
+80 DSDGNPTRAAMGFAKGLDIEAS
-87 KALRGSVSSN
+87 
-97 IPFENSQVLE
+97 
-107 NFFRDSKDEKSNR
+107 
-120 NFKELID
+120 ELTTINTD
-127 KINKQGYKEVLEEL
+127 KGDYV
-141 NQKSISFLT
+141 
-150 KYGIKI
+150 G
-156 SVSGT
+156 
-161 SKGSYISFEQTIQG
+161 FEQTISG

-189 LDNLPIAKRMRSG
+189 LDSLPIAKRMRSG

-214 AVLMQDSAVIDATIQ
+214 VVLMQDDTVIDTTIQ
-229 GHQTANQTRGHRF
+229 GHETGSQTRGHRF
-242 HSPNYHEIAHAGN
+242 HSPDYHDITHAN
-255 YEQLLDG
+255 DYEQLLDG

-288 ADAIVPQD
+288 SDAIVPQD

-310 LRASFEPRFLQ
+310 LRASFEARFLQ

-331 QADQKYFCLTDKA
+331 QADQKYFCLTDKT

-425 AALMQQQGQQIDIDE
+425 ATLMQQQGHDINVDD

-473 LNNEPEAV
+473 LNEEPEAV

-499 QTPIGICLA
+499 QTPVGICLA

-569 EGSKIEKMGDTF
+569 EGSKIAKMGDTF

-645 VANILAKSEVSVADN
+645 VANILAKSEVDVADT
-660 VDEALLSESAEQ
+660 VDETLLSETAEQ
-672 SLYGSVRQAQTAVQP
+672 NLYANVQQAQTVVQP

-713 NVMVNSEDAALKNNR
+713 NVMVNSDDAALKNNR

>member
-23 DALQASVIAQLT
+23 DALQTSVTEQLT
-35 EADITFDSIKAFA
+35 AADITFDSIKAFA
-48 APRRLALQIQGISD
+48 APRRLAIQIQGISD
-62 KQPDRSEQKR
+62 KQPDRTEQKR

-80 DAEGNLS
+80 DAEGNPTRAAIGFAKGLGIEAS
-87 KALRGSVSSN
+87 
-97 IPFENSQVLE
+97 
-107 NFFRDSKDEKSNR
+107 
-120 NFKELID
+120 ELTTINTD
-127 KINKQGYKEVLEEL
+127 KGDYV
-141 NQKSISFLT
+141 
-150 KYGIKI
+150 G
-156 SVSGT
+156 
-161 SKGSYISFEQTIQG
+161 FEQTIRG

-202 ASRNEFVRPVQW
+202 ASRDEFVRPVQW
-214 AVLMQDSAVIDATIQ
+214 AVLMQDDTVIDATIQ
-229 GHQTANQTRGHRF
+229 GHQTGIKTRGHRF
-242 HSPNYHEIAHAGN
+242 HSPDYHNIAHAN
-255 YEQLLDG
+255 DYEELLSG

-288 ADAIVPQD
+288 SDAIVPQD

-310 LRASFEPRFLQ
+310 LRASFEARFLQ

-331 QADQKYFCLTDKA
+331 QADQKYFCLTDKT

-391 LFALTESLKT
+391 LFALTESLKN

-425 AALMQQQGQQIDIDE
+425 ATLMQQQGYDINVDE

-473 LNNEPEAV
+473 LNDEPEAV

-569 EGSKIEKMGDTF
+569 EGSKIAKMGDTF

-645 VANILAKSEVSVADN
+645 VANILAKSEVSVADT
-660 VDEALLSESAEQ
+660 VDETLLSESAEQ
-672 SLYGSVRQAQTAVQP
+672 NLYANVKQAQTVVQP

-713 NVMVNSEDAALKNNR
+713 QVMVNSEDAALKNNR

>member
-23 DALQASVIAQLT
+23 DALQTSVTEQLT
-35 EADITFDSIKAFA
+35 AADITFDSIKAFA
-48 APRRLALQIQGISD
+48 APRRLAIQIQGISD
-62 KQPDRSEQKR
+62 KQPDRTEQKR

-80 DAEGNLS
+80 DAEGNPTRAAMGFAKGLGIEAS
-87 KALRGSVSSN
+87 
-97 IPFENSQVLE
+97 
-107 NFFRDSKDEKSNR
+107 
-120 NFKELID
+120 ELTTINTD
-127 KINKQGYKEVLEEL
+127 KGDYV
-141 NQKSISFLT
+141 
-150 KYGIKI
+150 G
-156 SVSGT
+156 
-161 SKGSYISFEQTIQG
+161 FEQTIRG

-214 AVLMQDSAVIDATIQ
+214 AVLMQDDTVIDATIQ
-229 GHQTANQTRGHRF
+229 GHQTGTQTRGHRF
-242 HSPNYHEIAHAGN
+242 HSPDYHNIAHAN
-255 YEQLLDG
+255 DYEQLLDG

-288 ADAIVPQD
+288 SDAIVPQD
-296 LLDEVTAL
+296 LLNEVTAL

-310 LRASFEPRFLQ
+310 LRASFEARFLQ

-331 QADQKYFCLTDKA
+331 QADQKYFCLTDKT

-391 LFALTESLKT
+391 LFALTESLKN

-425 AALMQQQGQQIDIDE
+425 ATLMQQQGHDINVDE

-473 LNNEPEAV
+473 LNDEPEAV

-569 EGSKIEKMGDTF
+569 EGSKIAKMGDTF

-645 VANILAKSEVSVADN
+645 VANILAKSEVSVADT
-660 VDEALLSESAEQ
+660 VDEALLSEPAEQ
-672 SLYGSVRQAQTAVQP
+672 NLYANVKQAQTVVQP

-713 NVMVNSEDAALKNNR
+713 QVMVNSEDAALKNNR

>member
-23 DALQASVIAQLT
+23 DALEASVTEQLT
-35 EADITFDSIKAFA
+35 AADITFDSIKAFA
-48 APRRLALQIQGISD
+48 APRRLAIQIQGISD
-62 KQPDRSEQKR
+62 KQPDRTEQKR

-80 DAEGNLS
+80 DAEGNPTRAAMGFAKGLGIEAS
-87 KALRGSVSSN
+87 
-97 IPFENSQVLE
+97 
-107 NFFRDSKDEKSNR
+107 
-120 NFKELID
+120 ELTTINTD
-127 KINKQGYKEVLEEL
+127 KGDYV
-141 NQKSISFLT
+141 
-150 KYGIKI
+150 G
-156 SVSGT
+156 
-161 SKGSYISFEQTIQG
+161 FEQTIRG

-214 AVLMQDSAVIDATIQ
+214 AVLMQDDTVIDATIQ
-229 GHQTANQTRGHRF
+229 GHQTGTQTRGHRF
-242 HSPNYHEIAHAGN
+242 HSPDYHNIAHAN
-255 YEQLLDG
+255 DYEQLLDG

-288 ADAIVPQD
+288 SDAIVPQD

-310 LRASFEPRFLQ
+310 LRASFEARFLQ

-331 QADQKYFCLTDKA
+331 QADQKYFCLTDKT

-391 LFALTESLKT
+391 LFALTESLKN

-425 AALMQQQGQQIDIDE
+425 ATLMQQQGHDINVDE

-473 LNNEPEAV
+473 LNDEPEAV

-569 EGSKIEKMGDTF
+569 EGSKIAKMGDTF

-645 VANILAKSEVSVADN
+645 VANILAKSEVSVADT
-660 VDEALLSESAEQ
+660 VDEALLSEPAEQ
-672 SLYGSVRQAQTAVQP
+672 NLYANVKQAQTVVQP

-713 NVMVNSEDAALKNNR
+713 QVMVNSEDAALKNNR

>member
-23 DALQASVIAQLT
+23 DALQTSVTEQLSAA
-35 EADITFDSIKAFA
+35 EITFDSVKAFA
-48 APRRLALQIQGISD
+48 TPRRLAIQIEGISD
-62 KQPDRSEQKR
+62 KQPDRTEQKR

-80 DAEGNLS
+80 DSDGNPTRAAMGFAKGLGIEAS
-87 KALRGSVSSN
+87 
-97 IPFENSQVLE
+97 
-107 NFFRDSKDEKSNR
+107 
-120 NFKELID
+120 ELTTINTD
-127 KINKQGYKEVLEEL
+127 KGDYV
-141 NQKSISFLT
+141 
-150 KYGIKI
+150 G
-156 SVSGT
+156 
-161 SKGSYISFEQTIQG
+161 FEQTISG

-189 LDNLPIAKRMRSG
+189 LDSLPIAKRMRSG

-214 AVLMQDSAVIDATIQ
+214 VVLMQDDTVIDATIQ
-229 GHQTANQTRGHRF
+229 GHQTGLQTRGHRF
-242 HSPNYHEIAHAGN
+242 HSPDYHDIAHAN
-255 YEQLLDG
+255 DYEQLLDG

-288 ADAIVPQD
+288 SDAIVPQD

-310 LRASFEPRFLQ
+310 LRASFEARFLQ

-331 QADQKYFCLTDKA
+331 QADQKYFCLTDKT

-425 AALMQQQGQQIDIDE
+425 ATLMQQQGHDINVDD

-473 LNNEPEAV
+473 LNEEPEAV

-499 QTPIGICLA
+499 QTPVGICLA

-569 EGSKIEKMGDTF
+569 EGTKIAKMGDTF

-645 VANILAKSEVSVADN
+645 VANILAKSEVDVADT
-660 VDEALLSESAEQ
+660 VDEALLSETAEQ
-672 SLYGSVRQAQTAVQP
+672 NLYANVQQAQTVVQP

-713 NVMVNSEDAALKNNR
+713 NVMVNSDDAALKNNR

>member
-23 DALQASVIAQLT
+23 DALQASVTEQLT
-35 EADITFDSIKAFA
+35 EAGISFDSIKAFA
-48 APRRLALQIQGISD
+48 APRRLALQIQGIGD

-80 DAEGNLS
+80 DAEGNPTRAAMGFAKGLGIEAS
-87 KALRGSVSSN
+87 
-97 IPFENSQVLE
+97 
-107 NFFRDSKDEKSNR
+107 
-120 NFKELID
+120 ELITINTD
-127 KINKQGYKEVLEEL
+127 KGDYIGY
-141 NQKSISFLT
+141 
-150 KYGIKI
+150 
-156 SVSGT
+156 
-161 SKGSYISFEQTIQG
+161 EQTIQG

-214 AVLMQDSAVIDATIQ
+214 AVLMQDSTVIDATIQ
-229 GHQTANQTRGHRF
+229 GHQTGTQTRGHRF
-242 HSPNYHEIAHAGN
+242 HSPDYHNIGHAN
-255 YEQLLDG
+255 DYEELLGG

-288 ADAIVPQD
+288 SDAIVPQA

-310 LRASFEPRFLQ
+310 LRASFEARFLQ

-331 QADQKYFCLTDKA
+331 QADQKYFCLTDKT

-391 LFALTESLKT
+391 LFALTESLKN

-425 AALMQQQGQQIDIDE
+425 AALMQQQGSEISIDE

-473 LNNEPEAV
+473 LNDEPEAV

-562 IKGYSDA
+562 IKGYSTSD
-569 EGSKIEKMGDTF
+569 GSKIAKMGDTF

-660 VDEALLSESAEQ
+660 VDEALLSEPAEQ
-672 SLYGSVRQAQTAVQP
+672 SLYASVQQAQTAVQP

>member
-1 MSTILFELGCEELP
+1 MTTILFELGCEELP
-15 PKSLKPLR
+15 PKSLKTLR
-23 DALQASVIAQLT
+23 DALQNSVTEQLNDT
-35 EADITFDSIKAFA
+35 DISFDSIKAFA
-48 APRRLALQIQGISD
+48 APRRLALQIYGISD

-80 DAEGNLS
+80 DADGHPTRAAIGFAKGLGIEAS
-87 KALRGSVSSN
+87 
-97 IPFENSQVLE
+97 
-107 NFFRDSKDEKSNR
+107 
-120 NFKELID
+120 ELMIINTD
-127 KINKQGYKEVLEEL
+127 KGDYVGY
-141 NQKSISFLT
+141 
-150 KYGIKI
+150 
-156 SVSGT
+156 
-161 SKGSYISFEQTIQG
+161 EQTVHG
-175 QATTELLPAIFQTA
+175 KAVAELLPQIFQTA

-202 ASRNEFVRPVQW
+202 ASRDEFVRPVQW
-214 AVLMQDSAVIDATIQ
+214 VVLMADDQVIAATIQ
-229 GHQTANQTRGHRF
+229 GHQSGQQTRGHRF
-242 HSPNYHEIAHAGN
+242 HSPDYHAINHAN
-255 YEQLLDG
+255 DYEALLDG

-270 KRQML
+270 KRQAF
-275 IKNQVKALADEVN
+275 INNQVQALADEIN
-288 ADAIVPQD
+288 ATAIVPQD

-310 LRASFEPRFLQ
+310 LRADFEPRFLQ

-331 QADQKYFCLTDKA
+331 QADQKYFCLTDKD

-356 IESKDPNQIIEGNE
+356 IASKDPKQIIEGNE

-391 LFALTESLKT
+391 LAALTDSLKT
-401 RVFQDKL
+401 RVFQDQL

-414 SERIAKLAAFI
+414 SERIAKLATFI
-425 AALMQQQGQQIDIDE
+425 ATLLQEQGQPMSIEE
-440 TVRAGILSKADL
+440 TARAAMLSKADL
-452 ASSLVGEYPELQGIA
+452 ASSLVGEYPDLQGIA

-473 LNNEPEAV
+473 LNGEPEAV

-499 QTPIGICLA
+499 TTPIGICLA

-522 DQAPT
+522 GQPPT

-549 QLPINLV
+549 QLPINLI

-562 IKGYSDA
+562 IKKYNENDT
-569 EGSKIEKMGDTF
+569 KIANMGDTF
-581 TQVMAFLN
+581 TQVMTFLN

-625 AVQAFSELSQASML
+625 AVQAFRALSQASML

-645 VANILAKSEVSVADN
+645 VANILAKSESVVAEN
-660 VDEALLSESAEQ
+660 VDETLLIEPAEQ
-672 SLYGSVRQAQTAVQP
+672 ALYSNVHQAQSAVQP
-687 LLEQADY
+687 LLAQANY
-694 TQVLQTL
+694 TQALQTL

-713 NVMVNSEDAALKNNR
+713 GVMVNSDDAALKNNR

>member
-23 DALQASVIAQLT
+23 DALQTSVTDQLKN
-35 EADITFDSIKAFA
+35 ADISFESIRAFA
-48 APRRLALQIQGISD
+48 APRRLALQIQGISE

-80 DAEGNLS
+80 DAEGNPSRAAIGFAKGLGIDPS
-87 KALRGSVSSN
+87 
-97 IPFENSQVLE
+97 
-107 NFFRDSKDEKSNR
+107 
-120 NFKELID
+120 ELITINTD
-127 KINKQGYKEVLEEL
+127 KGDYVGY
-141 NQKSISFLT
+141 
-150 KYGIKI
+150 
-156 SVSGT
+156 
-161 SKGSYISFEQTIQG
+161 EQTIHG
-175 QATTELLPAIFQTA
+175 QAVTELLPQILQTA

-202 ASRNEFVRPVQW
+202 SSREEFVRPVQW
-214 AVLMQDSAVIDATIQ
+214 AVLMQDDQLVEATIQ
-229 GHQTANQTRGHRF
+229 GQQTGTQTRGHRF
-242 HSPNYHEIAHAGN
+242 HSPDYHAIDHADN
-255 YEQLLDG
+255 YESLLQS
-262 LKVVADFD
+262 LKVIANFD
-270 KRQML
+270 KRRTL
-275 IKNQVKALADEVN
+275 INNQVKTLADQVN
-288 ADAIVPQD
+288 AKAIVPQE

-331 QADQKYFCLTDKA
+331 QADQKYFCLTDKQ
-344 GKLQPYFIFITN
+344 GKLLPYFIFITN
-356 IESKDPNQIIEGNE
+356 IESKDPNQIVEGNE

-408 GTIWEK
+408 GTIWQK

-425 AALMQQQGQQIDIDE
+425 ATLMLEQGVQIDIDE
-440 TVRAGILSKADL
+440 TVRAAILSKADL

-481 AASLEEQYLPKF
+481 AASLQEQYLPKF

-562 IKGYSDA
+562 IKNYSSADNDA
-569 EGSKIEKMGDTF
+569 TIKMGDTF
-581 TQVMAFLN
+581 TQVITFLN

-625 AVQAFSELSQASML
+625 AVQAFSELPQASKL

-645 VANILAKSEVSVADN
+645 VANILAKSEAQVADN
-660 VDEALLSESAEQ
+660 IDESLLSEPAEQ
-672 SLYGSVRQAQTAVQP
+672 QLYRAVGQAQAALAP
-687 LLEQADY
+687 LLKEADY
-694 TQVLQTL
+694 TQILQKL

-713 NVMVNSEDAALKNNR
+713 DVMVNSEDAALKGNR

>member
-1 MSTILFELGCEELP
+1 MSSILFELGCEELP
-15 PKSLKPLR
+15 PKSLKTLR
-23 DALQASVIAQLT
+23 DALQASVTEQLN
-35 EADITFDSIKAFA
+35 EADISFDSIHSFA

-80 DAEGNLS
+80 DAEGNPTRA
-87 KALRGSVSSN
+87 ALGFAKGLGIEAS
-97 IPFENSQVLE
+97 
-107 NFFRDSKDEKSNR
+107 
-120 NFKELID
+120 ELITINTD
-127 KINKQGYKEVLEEL
+127 KGDYIGYE
-141 NQKSISFLT
+141 QKVT
-150 KYGIKI
+150 
-156 SVSGT
+156 
-161 SKGSYISFEQTIQG
+161 G
-175 QATTELLPAIFQTA
+175 QAVTELLPQILQTA
-189 LDNLPIAKRMRSG
+189 LDQLPIAKRMRSG
-202 ASRNEFVRPVQW
+202 ASREEFVRPVQW
-214 AVLMQDSAVIDATIQ
+214 AVLMQDDQVIEAVIQ
-229 GHQTANQTRGHRF
+229 GQQTGTQTRGHRF
-242 HSPNYHEIAHAGN
+242 HSPDYHTIDHADN
-255 YEQLLDG
+255 YEEFLQS
-262 LKVVADFD
+262 LKVIVDFD
-270 KRQML
+270 KRKTL
-275 IKNQVKALADEVN
+275 IKNQVKALADQVN
-288 ADAIVPQD
+288 ANAIVPPE

-331 QADQKYFCLTDKA
+331 QADQKYFCLTDKD

-356 IESKDPNQIIEGNE
+356 IESKDPNQIVQGNE

-391 LFALTESLKT
+391 LFALTENLKT

-408 GTIWEK
+408 GTIWQK

-425 AALMQQQGQQIDIDE
+425 ATLMQQQGMQISINE
-440 TVRAGILSKADL
+440 TVRAAILSKADL

-473 LNNEPEAV
+473 LNDEPEAV

-562 IKGYSDA
+562 VNNYTSGED
-569 EGSKIEKMGDTF
+569 SKIAKMGDTL

-625 AVQAFSELSQASML
+625 AVQAFSALPQASKL

-645 VANILAKSEVSVADN
+645 VANILAKSESDVASS
-660 VDEALLSESAEQ
+660 VDESLLLEPAEQ
-672 SLYGSVRQAQTAVQP
+672 ELYRAVSQAQTAVEP
-687 LLEQADY
+687 LLARADY
-694 TQVLQTL
+694 TQILQTL
-701 ASLDEPLTQFFD
+701 ASLDEPLTQFFEG
-713 NVMVNSEDAALKNNR
+713 VMVNSEELALKNNR

>member
-23 DALQASVIAQLT
+23 DALQASVTEQLN
-35 EADITFDSIKAFA
+35 EAEIGFDSIKAFA
-48 APRRLALQIQGISD
+48 APRRLAIQIEGISD

-80 DAEGNLS
+80 DSDGNPTRAAMGFAKGLGIDAS
-87 KALRGSVSSN
+87 
-97 IPFENSQVLE
+97 
-107 NFFRDSKDEKSNR
+107 
-120 NFKELID
+120 ELITINTD
-127 KINKQGYKEVLEEL
+127 KGDYVGY
-141 NQKSISFLT
+141 
-150 KYGIKI
+150 
-156 SVSGT
+156 
-161 SKGSYISFEQTIQG
+161 EQIIQG
-175 QATTELLPAIFQTA
+175 QATTELLPTIFQTA

-214 AVLMQDSAVIDATIQ
+214 AVLMQDDAVIDTTIQ
-229 GHQTANQTRGHRF
+229 GHQTGKQTRGHRF
-242 HSPNYHEIAHAGN
+242 HSPDYHEITHAN
-255 YEQLLDG
+255 DYEQLLDG

-270 KRQML
+270 KRQTL
-275 IKNQVKALADEVN
+275 IKNQVKTLADEVN
-288 ADAIVPQD
+288 ADPIVPQD

-310 LRASFEPRFLQ
+310 LRANFEARFLQ

-331 QADQKYFCLTDKA
+331 QADQKYFCLTDKE

-425 AALMQQQGQQIDIDE
+425 ATLMQQQGRDINVDE
-440 TVRAGILSKADL
+440 TVRAAILSKADL

-473 LNNEPEAV
+473 LNDEPEAV
-481 AASLEEQYLPKF
+481 AASLQEQYLPKF

-562 IKGYSDA
+562 IKGYSTS
-569 EGSKIEKMGDTF
+569 EGSKIAKMGDTF

-625 AVQAFSELSQASML
+625 AVQTFSELPQAEKL

-645 VANILAKSEVSVADN
+645 VANILVKSEVRVADT
-660 VDEALLSESAEQ
+660 VDEALLSEPAEQ
-672 SLYGSVRQAQTAVQP
+672 TLYQAVQQAQTAVKP
-687 LLEQADY
+687 LLETADY

-701 ASLDEPLTQFFD
+701 VSLDAPLSDFFSD
-713 NVMVNSEDAALKNNR
+713 VMVNSEDAALKNNR

-733 QVRALFLT
+733 QVRALFLA

>member
-23 DALQASVIAQLT
+23 DALQANVIEQLN
-35 EADITFDSIKAFA
+35 EAEISFESIKAFA

-62 KQPDRSEQKR
+62 KQPDRAEQKR

-80 DAEGNLS
+80 DADGNPTRAAMGFAKGLGIDAS
-87 KALRGSVSSN
+87 
-97 IPFENSQVLE
+97 
-107 NFFRDSKDEKSNR
+107 
-120 NFKELID
+120 ELITINTD
-127 KINKQGYKEVLEEL
+127 KGDYIGY
-141 NQKSISFLT
+141 
-150 KYGIKI
+150 
-156 SVSGT
+156 
-161 SKGSYISFEQTIQG
+161 EQVIHG

-214 AVLMQDSAVIDATIQ
+214 TVLMQDNAVIDATIQ
-229 GHQTANQTRGHRF
+229 GHQTGTQTRGHRF
-242 HSPNYHEIAHAGN
+242 HSPDYHNIAHAN
-255 YEQLLDG
+255 DYEQLLDG

-288 ADAIVPQD
+288 SDAIVPQD

-425 AALMQQQGQQIDIDE
+425 AALMQQQGHNINVDE

-569 EGSKIEKMGDTF
+569 KGSKIEKMGDTF

-660 VDEALLSESAEQ
+660 VDEALLSEPAEQ
-672 SLYGSVRQAQTAVQP
+672 GLYASVLQAQTAVKP
-687 LLEQADY
+687 LLDQANY

>member
-23 DALQASVIAQLT
+23 DALQASVTEQLT
-35 EADITFDSIKAFA
+35 AADITFDSIKAFA
-48 APRRLALQIQGISD
+48 APRRLAIQIQGISD
-62 KQPDRSEQKR
+62 KQPDRTEQKR

-80 DAEGNLS
+80 DAEGNPTRAAMGFAKGLGIEAS
-87 KALRGSVSSN
+87 
-97 IPFENSQVLE
+97 
-107 NFFRDSKDEKSNR
+107 
-120 NFKELID
+120 ELITINTD
-127 KINKQGYKEVLEEL
+127 KGDYV
-141 NQKSISFLT
+141 
-150 KYGIKI
+150 G
-156 SVSGT
+156 
-161 SKGSYISFEQTIQG
+161 FEQTIRG

-214 AVLMQDSAVIDATIQ
+214 AVLMQDGTVIDATIQ
-229 GHQTANQTRGHRF
+229 GHQTGTQTRGHRF
-242 HSPNYHEIAHAGN
+242 HSPDYHNIAHAN
-255 YEQLLDG
+255 DYEQLLDG

-288 ADAIVPQD
+288 SDAIVPQD

-310 LRASFEPRFLQ
+310 LRASFEARFLQ

-391 LFALTESLKT
+391 LFALTESLKN

-425 AALMQQQGQQIDIDE
+425 ATLMQQQGHDINVDE

-473 LNNEPEAV
+473 LNDEPEAV

-569 EGSKIEKMGDTF
+569 EGSKIAKMGDTF

-645 VANILAKSEVSVADN
+645 VANILAKSEVSVADT

-672 SLYGSVRQAQTAVQP
+672 NLYANVQQAQTVVQP

-713 NVMVNSEDAALKNNR
+713 QVMVNSEDAALKNNR

>member
-23 DALQASVIAQLT
+23 DALQASVTEQLN
-35 EADITFDSIKAFA
+35 EAEIGFDSIKAFA
-48 APRRLALQIQGISD
+48 APRRLAIQIEGISD

-80 DAEGNLS
+80 DSDGNPTRAAMGFAKGLGIDAS
-87 KALRGSVSSN
+87 
-97 IPFENSQVLE
+97 
-107 NFFRDSKDEKSNR
+107 
-120 NFKELID
+120 ELITINTD
-127 KINKQGYKEVLEEL
+127 KGDYVGY
-141 NQKSISFLT
+141 
-150 KYGIKI
+150 
-156 SVSGT
+156 
-161 SKGSYISFEQTIQG
+161 EQIIQG
-175 QATTELLPAIFQTA
+175 QATTELLPTIFQTA

-214 AVLMQDSAVIDATIQ
+214 AVLMQDDAVIDTTIQ
-229 GHQTANQTRGHRF
+229 GHQTGKQTRGHRF
-242 HSPNYHEIAHAGN
+242 HSPDYHEITHAN
-255 YEQLLDG
+255 DYEQLLDG

-270 KRQML
+270 KRQTL
-275 IKNQVKALADEVN
+275 IKNQVKTLADEVN
-288 ADAIVPQD
+288 ADPIVPQD

-310 LRASFEPRFLQ
+310 LRANFEARFLQ

-331 QADQKYFCLTDKA
+331 QADQKYFCLTDKE

-425 AALMQQQGQQIDIDE
+425 ATLMQQQGRDINVDE
-440 TVRAGILSKADL
+440 TVRAAILSKADL

-473 LNNEPEAV
+473 LNDEPEAV
-481 AASLEEQYLPKF
+481 AASLQEQYLPKF

-562 IKGYSDA
+562 IKGYSTS
-569 EGSKIEKMGDTF
+569 EGSKIAKMGDTF

-625 AVQAFSELSQASML
+625 AVQTFSELPQAEKL

-645 VANILAKSEVSVADN
+645 VANILVKSEVRVADT
-660 VDEALLSESAEQ
+660 VDEALLSEPAEQ
-672 SLYGSVRQAQTAVQP
+672 TLYQAVQQAQTAVKP
-687 LLEQADY
+687 LLETADY

-701 ASLDEPLTQFFD
+701 VSLDAPLSDFFAA
-713 NVMVNSEDAALKNNR
+713 VMVNSEDAALKNNR

-733 QVRALFLT
+733 QVRALFLA